1 MGFQYKQI
9 SIEERCEIAR
19 LRAAGSSLR
28 QIAGDKPP
36 RYISGFRL
44 GPGKGMKMVGRRTV
58 HSRRASRRVM
68 GWGQV
73 PALHVSL
80 ATLDGS
86 RPSRIR
92 VRDTVSCQLPVPD
105 GAGRPRYGKPELWFG
120 AANWHG
126 GFCYAPPD
134 PCGGQAS
141 ALHFSPPGFYA
152 LPLSICC
159 PDGIVRSRRK
169 IWAHSASED
178 RTE

>member
-1 MGFQYKQI
+1 MRGREHDRW
-9 SIEERCEIAR
+9 EE
-19 LRAAGSSLR
+19 AGR
-28 QIAGDKPP
+28 TIAGDKPP

-68 GWGQV
+68 GCGQV

-126 GFCYAPPD
+126 GFCYAPPR
-134 PCGGQAS
+134 PLRRTSLRATFFSARLLCAS
-141 ALHFSPPGFYA
+141 TSHL
-152 LPLSICC
+152 LSRRYS
-159 PDGIVRSRRK
+159 RSRRK
-169 IWAHSASED
+169 NWAHSASED